1 MMCERK
7 KRTAF
12 ESFKPFLHVL
22 FAVLALLE
30 LLELHLFANLLA
42 FALAPPCLAL
52 CNTRALIEQTLSD
65 ALHMSIRLDHFGKEI
80 VRSREREMVFC
91 SEDTRGCCT
100 MQGLFV
106 ATQ

>member
-1 MMCERK
+1 VRE

-30 LLELHLFANLLA
+30 LLELHLLANLLA

-65 ALHMSIRLDHFGKEI
+65 ALHMRIRLDHFGKEI
-80 VRSREREMVFC
+80 VRSREWEVVFR
-91 SEDTRGCCT
+91 SEDPRGFCT

-106 ATQ
+106 AR

>member
-1 MMCERK
+1 MVNEKK

-30 LLELHLFANLLA
+30 LLELYLLANLLA

-65 ALHMSIRLDHFGKEI
+65 ALHMRIRLDHFGKEI
-80 VRSREREMVFC
+80 VRSREREAVFC
-91 SEDTRGCCT
+91 SEDTCGFCT

-106 ATQ
+106 AT

>member
-1 MMCERK
+1 VREKK

-22 FAVLALLE
+22 FVVLALLE
-30 LLELHLFANLLA
+30 LLELHLLANLLA

-65 ALHMSIRLDHFGKEI
+65 ALHMSVRLDHFGKEI
-80 VRSREREMVFC
+80 IWSRKREVVFC
-91 SEDTRGCCT
+91 SEDTRSFCT
-100 MQGLFV
+100 MQSLFV
-106 ATQ
+106 AR